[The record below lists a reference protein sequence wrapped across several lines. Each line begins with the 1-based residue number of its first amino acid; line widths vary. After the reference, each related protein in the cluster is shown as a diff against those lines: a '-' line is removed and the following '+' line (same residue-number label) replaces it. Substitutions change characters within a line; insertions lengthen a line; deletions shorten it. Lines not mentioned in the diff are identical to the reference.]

1 MKLKTTLLIA
11 LLTLNVFAAEE
22 TKEQKAKELMKIM
35 EVSKVIDSSL
45 AEVSKFT
52 DQMVD
57 AQQLSAE
64 QKVKAKK
71 IAKASV
77 GKTFKAMKAI
87 DWDKMFSEIYAEV
100 FTKDELTELIKF
112 YKSPIGKKFLEKQP
126 QLTSATMQKMQVE
139 MSKVMPQIQ
148 KDIQDAITKA
158 KK

>member
-11 LLTLNVFAAEE
+11 MLALNIFAAEE

-57 AQQLSAE
+57 AQQLSAV
-64 QKVKAKK
+64 QKAKAKK

-77 GKTFKAMKAI
+77 DKTFKAMKAI

-100 FTKDELTELIKF
+100 FTKDELTELIRF
-112 YKSPIGKKFLEKQP
+112 YKSPIGEKLLEKQP